1 MRNFPT
7 IIDYKSI
14 LRNIPKGK
22 YNNIIKNPR
31 IVGKNKAI
39 ISLFPNLNQYI
50 NHGNQY
56 HKGGIYNTYGISVYN
71 MKNRIFNAI
80 LARSQIVKPHVFPI
94 SPRHVPIARFN
105 TGKRV
110 LSDIKMRNS
119 WKTRRLA
126 PLTTPKRNNN
136 RPSTPNRNTNNN
148 KWRKLLG
155 NRHVR

>member
-1 MRNFPT
+1 
-7 IIDYKSI
+7 
-14 LRNIPKGK
+14 
-22 YNNIIKNPR
+22 
-31 IVGKNKAI
+31 
-39 ISLFPNLNQYI
+39 
-50 NHGNQY
+50 
-56 HKGGIYNTYGISVYN
+56 